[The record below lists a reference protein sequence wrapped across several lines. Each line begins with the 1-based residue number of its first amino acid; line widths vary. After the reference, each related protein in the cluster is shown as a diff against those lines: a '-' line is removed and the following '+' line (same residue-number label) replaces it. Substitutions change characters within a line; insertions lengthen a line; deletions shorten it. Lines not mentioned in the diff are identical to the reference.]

1 MKARQSSAIVLDSDR
16 IAWLLFQLSLPAFL
30 GMLAMALDNVVGTIF
45 VGRYVGPRG
54 IAALS
59 LIFPVQM
66 LAMGVGQITGI
77 GGSSLIS
84 RLLGAGQIGT
94 AKRVL
99 GNSIAFTFLLSITMM
114 VSGLGLLDFWLR
126 LMGASDDVLPHARE
140 YLRIILFGIGFQ
152 IFGMALSGL
161 IRAEGNA
168 RVPMIGMMVGALL
181 NILLSGYFVGMV
193 KMGVKGA
200 ALATLFSQLISF
212 LYLASF
218 YRGKKTVFRLGLR
231 DFRLSLSVLRPVFAI
246 GFASFA
252 MTLANSVSGVLVNHV
267 LGTYGGDYAISA
279 FGIINR
285 IVMFAMMPSMVIGQG
300 VQPIIGFNYGARRF
314 DRAIRAINMAISA
327 ATLLSISIFFVLY
340 SAPDT
345 FIGVFTSDEDLL
357 NLASEATR
365 TMFLGLYFM
374 GFVMVGSIVF
384 QALGRARQSLV
395 TSLSRPVFF
404 FIPLVLI
411 LPYFFQLKGVWLAF
425 PVSDFLTFLL
435 ILSFLIPEI
444 NRLRRAARE
453 HQSPSEAR

>member
-1 MKARQSSAIVLDSDR
+1 
-16 IAWLLFQLSLPAFL
+16 
-30 GMLAMALDNVVGTIF
+30 
-45 VGRYVGPRG
+45 
-54 IAALS
+54 
-59 LIFPVQM
+59 
-66 LAMGVGQITGI
+66 
-77 GGSSLIS
+77 
-84 RLLGAGQIGT
+84 
-94 AKRVL
+94 
-99 GNSIAFTFLLSITMM
+99 
-114 VSGLGLLDFWLR
+114 
-126 LMGASDDVLPHARE
+126 MGASDDVLPHARE

-161 IRAEGNA
+161 IRAEGTA

-200 ALATLFSQLISF
+200 ALATLFSQLMSF

-267 LGTYGGDYAISA
+267 LGSYGGDYAISA